1 MKESEAKEII
11 EKALSQPKQSCFVQ
25 WPSLIGYAGVAL
37 ALTASVW
44 GYSTA
49 NATYLDAALCL
60 KTLIAMSADCLGLS
74 IADLTTDITF
84 KLQKPLSGFN
94 TNDKL
99 AAIQMLLDRTDSSCD
114 ILKADV

>member
-25 WPSLIGYAGVAL
+25 WPALIGYVGAIVAVC
-37 ALTASVW
+37 ASFW

-74 IADLTTDITF
+74 VADLTTDITF
-84 KLQKPLSGFN
+84 KLQKPLTAFD
-94 TNDKL
+94 TNDKI
-99 AAIQMLLDRTDSSCD
+99 AAIQLLLDQTDSSCD
-114 ILKADV
+114 ILKTAA